1 MTWKT
6 LPMMR
11 FLLLAQG
18 ILAAGLMSTPQVR
31 GQSETKDD
39 LLDRQRRLLEVQ
51 SQKTEADIR
60 AVLSEAQR
68 LTATDPALALEK
80 LRGALAKL
88 DDDNALTAKRKET
101 LTRVLK
107 DRIRVTEL
115 AERSQDSAEK
125 SPALRPKQEDQKDSQ
140 KDELQHS
147 LDHIRTLRK
156 DGKMEEANQA
166 AKELLKKYPS
176 NTAAQTAARTAAAAE
191 FLANSRSIRN
201 DSRQR
206 TAAVSR
212 DIDRSATPSN
222 GDVEF
227 PKDFQER
234 TKNRAAVNTTAKE
247 KAILKALNTT
257 VTVDFKNSKF
267 QDVIDTVS
275 TLIGQPILLDQNAL
289 EEAKITYDTPINLKV
304 KGVTARTILRKILGE
319 FSLAYMIK
327 EETIQVTSALKARET
342 MITRSYN
349 IGDLV
354 DTGGLD
360 ALRFGNPGIGAVQIV
375 QNVNAIID
383 LIQTSVDPDSWKKNG
398 GQGTI
403 AFNPSTMSLIIRNN
417 AEVHSALGTGLLK

>member
-6 LPMMR
+6 LPMVR

-18 ILAAGLMSTPQVR
+18 ILAAGLISTPQVR
-31 GQSETKDD
+31 GQSENKDD

-51 SQKTEADIR
+51 SQKTEAEIR
-60 AVLSEAQR
+60 ALLNEAQR

-88 DDDNALTAKRKET
+88 DDDNALAAKRKET

-115 AERSQDSAEK
+115 AERSQDTEK
-125 SPALRPKQEDQKDSQ
+125 SPVLRPKQDDQKESQ
-140 KDELQHS
+140 KDELQRS
-147 LDHIRTLRK
+147 LDHIRTLRR

-176 NTAAQTAARTAAAAE
+176 NTAAQTAARTASAAE

-212 DIDRSATPSN
+212 DIDRSATPSA
-222 GDVEF
+222 GDIEF

-234 TKNRAAVNTTAKE
+234 TKNRAAVNTSAKE

-267 QDVIDTVS
+267 QDVIDTLS

-342 MITRSYN
+342 MITRTYN
-349 IGDLV
+349 ISDII

-360 ALRFGNPGIGAVQIV
+360 TLRFGNPGISAVQMV
-375 QNVNAIID
+375 QNVNAIMD

-403 AFNPSTMSLIIRNN
+403 AFNPSTMALIIRNN

>member
-1 MTWKT
+1 MRWKT
-6 LPMMR
+6 LPFVR
-11 FLLLAQG
+11 SLLVAQG
-18 ILAAGLMSTPQVR
+18 ILAAGLMLASRAPA
-31 GQSETKDD
+31 QSDTKDD
-39 LLDRQRRLLEVQ
+39 LLDRNRRLLEVQ
-51 SQKTEADIR
+51 SQKTEADLR
-60 AVLSEAQR
+60 AVLTEAQR
-68 LTATDPALALEK
+68 LSATEPALALQK
-80 LRGALAKL
+80 LKDALAKL
-88 DDDNALTAKRKET
+88 DEDTTLTQKRKET
-101 LTRVLK
+101 LIRVFK
-107 DRIRVTEL
+107 DRVRVAEL
-115 AERSQDSAEK
+115 AQRSQETEK
-125 SPALRPKQEDQKDSQ
+125 TPARRPKQDDPRESQ
-140 KDELQHS
+140 KDELQRS

-166 AKELLKKYPS
+166 AKELLSKYPS
-176 NTAAQTAARTAAAAE
+176 NTSAQAAARTAAAAE
-191 FLANSRSIRN
+191 FLTNSRSLRN
-201 DSRQR
+201 DSKQR
-206 TAAVSR
+206 TAALSR

-222 GDVEF
+222 GEVEF

-234 TKNRAAVNTTAKE
+234 TKNRAAVNMTAKE

-267 QDVIDTVS
+267 QDVIDTLS
-275 TLIGQPILLDQNAL
+275 TLIGQPILLDQGAM

-304 KGVTARTILRKILGE
+304 KNVTARTILRKILGE

-349 IGDLV
+349 VADIL

-360 ALRFGNPGIGAVQIV
+360 TLRFGNQAISAVQIV
-375 QNVNAIID
+375 QNANAIID

-417 AEVHSALGTGLLK
+417 AEVHSMLGGGLLK

>member
-6 LPMMR
+6 LPMVR

-115 AERSQDSAEK
+115 AERSQNTEK
-125 SPALRPKQEDQKDSQ
+125 SPALHPQQDDPKDGQ
-140 KDELQHS
+140 KDELQRS
-147 LDHIRTLRK
+147 LDHIRTLRR

-176 NTAAQTAARTAAAAE
+176 NTTAQTAARTASAAE

-212 DIDRSATPSN
+212 DIDRSATPSA
-222 GDVEF
+222 GDIEF

-234 TKNRAAVNTTAKE
+234 TKNRAAVNTSAKE

-267 QDVIDTVS
+267 QDVIDTLS

-342 MITRSYN
+342 MITRTYN
-349 IGDLV
+349 ISDII

-360 ALRFGNPGIGAVQIV
+360 TLRFGNPGISAVQMV
-375 QNVNAIID
+375 QNVNAIMD

-403 AFNPSTMSLIIRNN
+403 AFNPSTMALIIRNN

>member
-6 LPMMR
+6 LPMVR

-68 LTATDPALALEK
+68 LTATDRALALEK
-80 LRGALAKL
+80 LRGVLAKL

-115 AERSQDSAEK
+115 AERSRDTEK

-140 KDELQHS
+140 KDELQRS
-147 LDHIRTLRK
+147 LDHIRTLRR

-176 NTAAQTAARTAAAAE
+176 NTAVQTAARTASAAE

-212 DIDRSATPSN
+212 DIDRSATPSA
-222 GDVEF
+222 GDIEF

-234 TKNRAAVNTTAKE
+234 TKNRAAVNTSAKE

-267 QDVIDTVS
+267 QDVIDTLS

-342 MITRSYN
+342 MITRTYN
-349 IGDLV
+349 ISDII

-360 ALRFGNPGIGAVQIV
+360 TLRFGNPGISAVQMV

-403 AFNPSTMSLIIRNN
+403 AFNPSTMALIIRNN